1 METAIT
7 MIVGNVEG
15 GEEDAARGDND
26 DIVVV
31 DEIVEVVDFK
41 ISWGESHASVT

>member
-7 MIVGNVEG
+7 TIVGNVEG
-15 GEEDAARGDND
+15 SEEDTARGDND

-31 DEIVEVVDFK
+31 DEIVEVVDFN
-41 ISWGESHASVT
+41 ISRGESHASVT